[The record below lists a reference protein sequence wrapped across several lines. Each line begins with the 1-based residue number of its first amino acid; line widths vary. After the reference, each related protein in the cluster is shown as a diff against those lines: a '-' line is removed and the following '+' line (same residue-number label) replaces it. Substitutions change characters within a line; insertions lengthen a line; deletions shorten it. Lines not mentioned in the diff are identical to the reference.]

1 MLMINGLK
9 GILKLGNSTFNNRIL
24 LSMAVPDLRM
34 KLVQSLLKIWKKWK
48 KDLNFTVKCSMKPF
62 IIKIIRKRWFEI
74 MKKETKHKL

>member
-34 KLVQSLLKIWKKWK
+34 KLVQSLLKI
-48 KDLNFTVKCSMKPF
+48 
-62 IIKIIRKRWFEI
+62 
-74 MKKETKHKL
+74 